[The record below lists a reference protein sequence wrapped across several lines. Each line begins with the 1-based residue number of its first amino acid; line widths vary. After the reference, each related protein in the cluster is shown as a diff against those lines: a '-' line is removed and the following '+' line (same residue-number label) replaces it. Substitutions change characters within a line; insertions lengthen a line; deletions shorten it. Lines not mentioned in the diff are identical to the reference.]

1 MSDKIDFDDSGD
13 SNYSGHKGT
22 IPVCI
27 IKSTND
33 GKLTMST
40 EILEEEVPTKVPQ
53 PSLLPKK
60 SAMKKPR
67 VENNTAPSN
76 SNSNG
81 ATTNSSYANNFRSS
95 TKTNSSYSKHEATHK
110 VSFPE
115 LKSVIKG
122 LKSNPNSVQCK
133 WVDAA
138 LYQCLYQCDSI
149 LIAFFSLYLNRR
161 NPPIAK
167 ERNPSIVSNSDSDSD
182 DGDSLAKLRDYYG
195 DDEQGMFGK
204 HCLLKKCSQVLTI
217 RLIELPPL
225 TVQVG

>member
-1 MSDKIDFDDSGD
+1 MGLIPPPRSFSDNNGETTTTITTKNNNNFNTVNSLHNSIDSESSYMSDKIDFDDSGD
-13 SNYSGHKGT
+13 SNYSGHKTT

-33 GKLTMST
+33 GKLALST

-53 PSLLPKK
+53 PTMMPKK

-67 VENNTAPSN
+67 VDGSAPGN
-76 SNSNG
+76 STNG
-81 ATTNSSYANNFRSS
+81 ATSNASYANNFRSS

-133 WVDAA
+133 
-138 LYQCLYQCDSI
+138 
-149 LIAFFSLYLNRR
+149 
-161 NPPIAK
+161 
-167 ERNPSIVSNSDSDSD
+167 
-182 DGDSLAKLRDYYG
+182 
-195 DDEQGMFGK
+195 
-204 HCLLKKCSQVLTI
+204 
-217 RLIELPPL
+217 
-225 TVQVG
+225 

>member
-1 MSDKIDFDDSGD
+1 MFKSFIDQYNNMGLIPPPRSFSDNNGESTATKTNNNFNTVNSLHNSIDSESSYMSDKIDFDDSGD

-33 GKLTMST
+33 GKLALST

-53 PSLLPKK
+53 LTAMPKK

-67 VENNTAPSN
+67 TEANSTTSN
-76 SNSNG
+76 STNG
-81 ATTNSSYANNFRSS
+81 ATTTNSYTNHFRS
-95 TKTNSSYSKHEATHK
+95 KTNSSYSKHEATHK

-133 WVDAA
+133 
-138 LYQCLYQCDSI
+138 
-149 LIAFFSLYLNRR
+149 
-161 NPPIAK
+161 
-167 ERNPSIVSNSDSDSD
+167 
-182 DGDSLAKLRDYYG
+182 
-195 DDEQGMFGK
+195 
-204 HCLLKKCSQVLTI
+204 
-217 RLIELPPL
+217 
-225 TVQVG
+225 